1 MLIQTQVIIT
11 TASIY
16 KVWTVM
22 PRATHWHHERD
33 RPWFLLV
40 SLGVLH
46 LCLFNYV
53 DYDDNLIIMTM
64 MTRRRIM
71 MMISIIS
78 IIILCQSSL
87 KPFGRS
93 NKETVRRTN
102 LNYINIIDYVH
113 FKQVYHI
120 ISCFLKLDD
129 HYCFFW
135 PTFYLDKTTGNHN
148 DCPQVS
154 TWYYIHGE
162 LKKKSGASYNSPN
175 APYPAFSSI

>member
-1 MLIQTQVIIT
+1 
-11 TASIY
+11 
-16 KVWTVM
+16 M
-22 PRATHWHHERD
+22 PRATHWHHERG

-102 LNYINIIDYVH
+102 LNYINQYRLRT
-113 FKQVYHI
+113 FQTGLSYHI
-120 ISCFLKLDD
+120 VFLETGWSFL
-129 HYCFFW
+129 FFW

-162 LKKKSGASYNSPN
+162 LKKNRVHPILHPMPRILLSRAYKRKR
-175 APYPAFSSI
+175 IIKK